1 MRLRYLPLCAVLGAL
16 LTACSP
22 DEPLINSFDDGWR
35 LVLSNQRGEVLV
47 QPIPV
52 DVDAGAVLAW
62 SDATDSAQ
70 YILERFRDR
79 IYLLHNSRP
88 WIVVFDADT
97 VRALDTI
104 DLGGGPARSIAF
116 ANATTAYATIPSQR
130 SVAVVD
136 LTVNAVA
143 RSIDMPSR
151 PMNIAANGNQ
161 LCVTLPDTNAVALL
175 DSRTLNVERVIPTSA
190 VPWYVGADPGS
201 SLFCIVNLGSGK
213 VDANPASAA
222 TVQFVDAS
230 VRTITAALE
239 ITPRSGSATQVVPT
253 GLAVTSTQIAFVST
267 QFGLF
272 RVSLRTRNRV
282 APTLTE
288 KFSGIVFNDA
298 RAELIGQVS
307 TAQGAVLVYNNSTDA
322 LLHRVQVSSP
332 ATSMVGIPR

>member
-1 MRLRYLPLCAVLGAL
+1 MSLRYLPLCAVLGAL
-16 LTACSP
+16 LTSCSP
-22 DEPLINSFDDGWR
+22 DEPLINSFDDRWR

-47 QPIPV
+47 QPIPA
-52 DVDAGAVLAW
+52 DAGAVLAW
-62 SDATDSAQ
+62 SDGADSAR
-70 YILERFRDR
+70 YKLERFRDR
-79 IYLLHNSRP
+79 IYLLHSSRP

-104 DLGGGPARSIAF
+104 DLGSDPAESIAF
-116 ANATTAYATIPSQR
+116 ANATTAYATIPMQR

-136 LTVNAVA
+136 LTVNSVA
-143 RSIDMPSR
+143 HRIDMPGR

-161 LCVTLPDTNAVALL
+161 LCVTLPDTNAVAIL
-175 DSRTLNVERVIPTSA
+175 DSRTRSVERVIVTAP
-190 VPWYVGADPGS
+190 VPWYVGADPNS

-222 TVQFVDAS
+222 SVQFVDAS
-230 VRTITAALE
+230 VRTISAPLE
-239 ITPRSGSATQVVPT
+239 ITPRSGSAAQIVPT

-267 QFGLF
+267 QSGLF

-282 APTLTE
+282 SPTLTE
-288 KFSGIVFNDA
+288 RFSAIVFNDA

-307 TAQGAVLVYNNSTDA
+307 SAQGAVLVYNNSTDA
-322 LLHRVQVSSP
+322 LLQRVPVTSP